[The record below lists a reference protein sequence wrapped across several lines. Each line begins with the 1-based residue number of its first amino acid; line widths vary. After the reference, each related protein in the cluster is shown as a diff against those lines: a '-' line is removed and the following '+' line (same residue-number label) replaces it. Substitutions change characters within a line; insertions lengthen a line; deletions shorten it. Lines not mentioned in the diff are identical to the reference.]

1 MSQSATPIPLIGRI
15 LAAIISLVLIV
26 LGISQ
31 YTGEYLA
38 GVSTRFGFMPPQY
51 GAEAKELG
59 VIHVMLGLL
68 PLIAFC
74 KNSRQAAIYG
84 SVIGA
89 LTIAVIFYTTSVV
102 SG

>member
-1 MSQSATPIPLIGRI
+1 MPIPLIGRI

-31 YTGEYLA
+31 YMGEYSA
-38 GVSTRFGFMPPQY
+38 GVSTRFGFMPPQF

-74 KNSRQAAIYG
+74 KNARQAAIYG
-84 SVIGA
+84 SLIGA
-89 LTIAVIFYTTSVV
+89 LNIAVIFYITYT
-102 SG
+102 